1 MNNQQGL
8 AERTLNYNFKQES
21 VEGENSQPFEYLNSV
36 MKFNGHG
43 LIDLK
48 NAELMNRVDT
58 KYLIARHK
66 LNDLL
71 ESLLPFYTA
80 LEINGK
86 RIFTYENTYFDTPNM
101 DFYHQHHQGKLNRF
115 KVRHRDYVDSEKGF
129 LEVKFKNNKGR
140 TIKSRM
146 GSAIACIDGDNEEQF
161 LAKQLNDQYPNL
173 QATQWGSYQR
183 IALANESAGERLTL
197 DFNLTFSSIDS
208 VNQVEL
214 PNFFIAELKQ
224 SKLDF
229 QSPFALE
236 MTRLGIRPQKFS
248 KYCIG
253 TSLLNPALKSNR
265 FKTVLMAAQKFH

>member
-8 AERTLNYNFKQES
+8 AEHAQNYNLKQMTED
-21 VEGENSQPFEYLNSV
+21 SQSPEYLNSI
-36 MKFNGHG
+36 MKFKGHG
-43 LIDLK
+43 LKDLK
-48 NAELMNRVDT
+48 NASLMNRVDT
-58 KYLIARHK
+58 KYLIARNK
-66 LNDLL
+66 LNDIL

-86 RIFTYENTYFDTPNM
+86 RIFNYKNTYFDTPNM

-115 KVRHRDYVDSEKGF
+115 KVRHREYVDSEKGF

-146 GSAIACIDGDNEEQF
+146 GSALACIDGDDEEQF
-161 LAKQLNDQYPNL
+161 LAKQLNYQHQNL
-173 QATQWGSYQR
+173 QASQWGSYQR

-197 DFNLTFSSIDS
+197 DLNLCFSSVDNVRRI
-208 VNQVEL
+208 EL

-224 SKLDF
+224 AKHDL

-236 MTRLGIRPQKFS
+236 MTRLGIRPKKFS

-265 FKTVLMAAQKFH
+265 FKTVLLAAQKFH

>member
-8 AERTLNYNFKQES
+8 AERTLNYNFKQEP

-48 NAELMNRVDT
+48 NAALMNRVDT

>member
-48 NAELMNRVDT
+48 NAALMNRVDT

-236 MTRLGIRPQKFS
+236 MTRLGIRPKKFS

>member
-48 NAELMNRVDT
+48 NAALMNRVDT